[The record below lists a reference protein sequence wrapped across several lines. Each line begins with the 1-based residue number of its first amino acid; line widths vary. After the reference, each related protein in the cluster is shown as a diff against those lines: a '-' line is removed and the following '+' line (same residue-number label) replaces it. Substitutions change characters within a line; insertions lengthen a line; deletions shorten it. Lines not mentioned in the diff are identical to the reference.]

1 MNKRYLE
8 LMILIFFGTLF
19 FSIITMQKANDQ
31 LKNHIPKSYESITE
45 YINCPL
51 NNTKYFKER
60 K

>member
-1 MNKRYLE
+1 
-8 LMILIFFGTLF
+8 MILIFFGTLF